1 MDVPPSAASPLLSP
15 AHPANQARRDLRRR
29 FKAYREARRETRSE
43 RPPPRVALPS
53 FFTLLNLF
61 CGFLAITQVWED
73 SFVMACWF
81 IVLAG
86 FFDLLDGMMARITNA
101 VSPFGVELDSLS
113 DVVSFGLAPSFLV
126 YVYVL
131 HDFGMLGLLVAALP
145 VLCGA
150 VRLARYNMNFDGE
163 KKDYFEGL
171 PIPVQAVAIVALI
184 LTAENASW
192 GALLTQLEVLVPVVV
207 VLSMLMVSSIDFDA
221 LPRPTVQYIRT
232 RPQKVLAYLVGGL
245 AVVVL
250 HEQGLLLVL
259 TLYVL
264 YGIGQAGY
272 RLGKALCT
280 PLPEATN
287 ETTSPSNQDGS
298 PD

>member
-1 MDVPPSAASPLLSP
+1 MGLPPPAASSSLDLAPT
-15 AHPANQARRDLRRR
+15 HTANDSKRDLRRR

-43 RPPPRVALPS
+43 RPPPRVAVPS

-73 SFVMACWF
+73 SFVIACWL

-126 YVYVL
+126 YVYAL
-131 HDFGMLGLLVAALP
+131 QDFSPIGLLVAALP

-150 VRLARYNMNFDGE
+150 VRLARYNMTFDGE

-192 GALLTQLEVLVPVVV
+192 GALLMQLEVLVPVVV

-221 LPRPTVQYIRT
+221 LPRPTVQYIRA
-232 RPQKVLAYLVGGL
+232 RPQKVLAYLLAGV

-259 TLYVL
+259 ALYVL

-272 RLGKALCT
+272 RLGKALLT
-280 PLPEATN
+280 PLPDTAN
-287 ETTSPSNQDGS
+287 ESESHN
-298 PD
+298 